1 VQSWQAILTAVGA
14 SAVVAAFVSGGVA
27 IWVGRRESRDRQDA
41 LALDRERWEHLRSQP
56 AREHRDDV
64 YRETLEVLRAVRQR
78 ALDPVHFEVKSF
90 LDLAQIGLELPSA
103 IARLEAVAAPEVVGC
118 FLAFS
123 TMYREYLPVMH
134 DIGPKTISAV
144 GEWSPPNPDEIM
156 ALGEYKRLFGAVTI
170 CERVLT
176 QALAEP

>member
-1 VQSWQAILTAVGA
+1 
-14 SAVVAAFVSGGVA
+14 
-27 IWVGRRESRDRQDA
+27 
-41 LALDRERWEHLRSQP
+41 
-56 AREHRDDV
+56 
-64 YRETLEVLRAVRQR
+64 
-78 ALDPVHFEVKSF
+78 
-90 LDLAQIGLELPSA
+90 
-103 IARLEAVAAPEVVGC
+103 
-118 FLAFS
+118 
-123 TMYREYLPVMH
+123 MYREYLPVMH